1 MLQRSRKLLFYSSA
15 IWRRAFI
22 FHSKP
27 YFKGGEKYIYSRSSV
42 IPAVFIG
49 THLYIHTGK
58 KWTERHTTRWRIGF
72 KFGEFTW
79 NRRIAVYKAKQLRK
93 KKLKQAAKKAR

>member
-1 MLQRSRKLLFYSSA
+1 MPTPPRKLLFFAAA

-22 FHSKP
+22 FHAKP
-27 YFKGGEKYIYSRSSV
+27 YFKGGEKFIYSRSST
-42 IPAVFIG
+42 IPNIFID
-49 THLYIHTGK
+49 TRLFIHSGK
-58 KWTERHTTRWRIGF
+58 KWTNRYTYKWRIGF

-93 KKLKQAAKKAR
+93 KKLKQAAKKSR